1 MKEDPRL
8 GSLLAGYRIESLL
21 GRGGMSVVYL
31 AQHERLKRKAALKVL
46 APQLAE
52 DDTFRSRFITESELA
67 ASLDHPNVI
76 PIFEAGEAEGV
87 LYIAMRYV
95 PSTDLRALLQTRGR
109 LSPGRTVSIV
119 SQVASALDAAH
130 ALGLVHRD
138 VKPGNILVAEGQ
150 GSGGTDH
157 VYLSDFGLT
166 KRTESGG
173 GLTRT
178 GQFVGTPG
186 YVAPEQIE
194 GRSLDGRTDQYSLA
208 VVMFECLAGRLPYAR
223 EQDLAILMAH
233 LRDAPPSLAALR
245 PDLPR
250 EVDAV
255 MARALSKQ
263 KEARYPDCATFVGYA
278 AAALKS
284 EPHPGSG
291 ALTATQATPT
301 AEQATEAALGPPD
314 ETAAATPVAPTRAAP
329 SPAPVQAPP
338 GPVPAPAAPPLEP
351 APAAPPGPPPRTGRR
366 RRRGWLSGVGAAA
379 VVGGVILGVVLAGR
393 GGTTTS
399 TTPPGGCPG
408 GRSTAAPGAVIF
420 SDAFGD
426 RSGQWDETSTDAS
439 TTGYVSGAYRIL
451 LKRKGGLANADAGP
465 HVPGVQCLGDV
476 RVSADVTKVVGG
488 GNSTFGIACRRTTG
502 TNEYYFVI
510 RANGAYAI
518 EKGGTQLKVSSTP
531 QIKQGNATNHLEA
544 ECSGGAGSSPV
555 TLKLWVN
562 GVLVDSVEDPTDSF
576 SVGSVG
582 VTARGPAGLDIRF
595 DNFQVKQA

>member
-8 GSLLAGYRIESLL
+8 GSMLAGYRIESLL

-31 AQHERLKRKAALKVL
+31 AHHERLKRKAALKVL

-95 PSTDLRALLQTRGR
+95 QSTDLKALVQTRGR

-119 SQVASALDAAH
+119 SQAASALDAAH
-130 ALGLVHRD
+130 AQGLVHRD

-166 KRTESGG
+166 KRTASGG

-208 VVMFECLAGRLPYAR
+208 VVMFECLSGRLPYAR

-233 LRDAPPSLAALR
+233 LRDAPPALSALR

-250 EVDAV
+250 EIDAV

-263 KEARYPDCATFVGYA
+263 KEDRYPDCATFVGNA
-278 AAALKS
+278 AAALRA
-284 EPHPGSG
+284 EPRPGSG

-301 AEQATEAALGPPD
+301 DERTREAAPVPSD
-314 ETAAATPVAPTRAAP
+314 KTAAATPAAATPASVLAPAD
-329 SPAPVQAPP
+329 
-338 GPVPAPAAPPLEP
+338 PVPVPAAPPFEP
-351 APAAPPGPPPRTGRR
+351 APAAPPGPPPGTGRR
-366 RRRGWLSGVGAAA
+366 RRRGWLPGVGVGV
-379 VVGGVILGVVLAGR
+379 VVGGAILGLVLAGR

-399 TTPPGGCPG
+399 TTPPGGCARASSSAG
-408 GRSTAAPGAVIF
+408 PGAVIF

-426 RSGQWDETSTDAS
+426 RSGQWDETNTDAA
-439 TTGYVSGAYRIL
+439 TTGYESGAYRIL
-451 LKRKGGLANADAGP
+451 LKMQGGLANADAGP
-465 HVPGVQCLGDV
+465 HVPEVQCLGDV

-488 GNSTFGIACRRTTG
+488 GNSTYGIACRRTTG

-518 EKGGTQLKVSSTP
+518 EKGGTQLKVGRTP
-531 QIKQGNATNHLEA
+531 QIKQGNATNHLQS
-544 ECSGGAGSSPV
+544 ECSGGAGGSPV
-555 TLKLWVN
+555 DLKLWVN

-576 SVGSVG
+576 PIGSVG
-582 VTARGPAGLDIRF
+582 VTAKGPAGLDIRF
-595 DNFQVKQA
+595 DNVQVRQA